1 MSNTENTTPENTIEN
16 TNLVLDVGLEVSQR
30 PTVRQMDQIN
40 LVYKKYAREEIWE
53 IQMCLDMI
61 SILLIDKTKTQEIQS
76 VLDSELDEEMMTKI
90 SKWWDMILPIVTR
103 FENNAKK
110 K

>member
-40 LVYKKYAREEIWE
+40 LVYKKYAREEI
-53 IQMCLDMI
+53 
-61 SILLIDKTKTQEIQS
+61 
-76 VLDSELDEEMMTKI
+76 
-90 SKWWDMILPIVTR
+90 
-103 FENNAKK
+103 
-110 K
+110 

>member
-1 MSNTENTTPENTIEN
+1 
-16 TNLVLDVGLEVSQR
+16 
-30 PTVRQMDQIN
+30 
-40 LVYKKYAREEIWE
+40 
-53 IQMCLDMI
+53 
-61 SILLIDKTKTQEIQS
+61 LIDKTKTQEIQS